1 MTRHQSPR
9 LRRAAVLTYL
19 RQHDDATAGAI
30 SDAIGVGSSTVA
42 HVLRDMEA
50 RGLITTRL
58 ETFEEARDRVGRMN
72 KWPFI
77 RPNARR
83 RFLYRV
89 VVGVVM
95 LAAA

>member
-1 MTRHQSPR
+1 
-9 LRRAAVLTYL
+9 
-19 RQHDDATAGAI
+19 
-30 SDAIGVGSSTVA
+30 
-42 HVLRDMEA
+42 MEA

-77 RPNARR
+77 RPSARR

-89 VVGVVM
+89 VVGVM
-95 LAAA
+95 QAAA